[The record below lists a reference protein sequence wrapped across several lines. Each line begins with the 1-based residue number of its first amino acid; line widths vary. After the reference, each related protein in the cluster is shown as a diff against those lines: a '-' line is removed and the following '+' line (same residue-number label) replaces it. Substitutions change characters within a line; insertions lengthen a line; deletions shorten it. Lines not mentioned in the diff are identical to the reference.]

1 MSLTE
6 AHIRLA
12 PGSVMVDWP
21 KARAEA
27 VKKRVAVRSNLLE
40 GIAIIVLYSGYR
52 GKRNNWETE

>member
-1 MSLTE
+1 
-6 AHIRLA
+6 
-12 PGSVMVDWP
+12 MVDWP

-52 GKRNNWETE
+52 GKRNNWETG

>member
-6 AHIRLA
+6 AHICLA

-52 GKRNNWETE
+52 GKRNNWETG